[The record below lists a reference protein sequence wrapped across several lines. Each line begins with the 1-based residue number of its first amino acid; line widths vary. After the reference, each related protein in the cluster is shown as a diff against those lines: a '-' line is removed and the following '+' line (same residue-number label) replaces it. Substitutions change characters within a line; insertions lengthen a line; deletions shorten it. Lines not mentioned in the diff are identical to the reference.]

1 MTTMVRGIIRCAC
14 VLALTCGALA
24 QQTPAPN
31 PTPDVTSP
39 ATSTSAPQSSIS
51 DRATNTDRSS
61 TAYRLGA
68 GDVLDMRVFG
78 KAQFDGLLEVNEQGT
93 LDVPFV
99 DKQISARCRT
109 LDDIRVEIADALTKY
124 VRNPQISLRLATR
137 RPRPDAIVS
146 GAVRVPQRYQLRRR
160 VRLLELLAS
169 SGGVTD
175 QASGTIQIFH
185 TETSVCSDA
194 APNSSATPT
203 PANSTPANP
212 ASPSVTPTSATTVNA
227 TPSGTPSGNATP
239 QDSSLSTTTM
249 SVAQQQPTNASGTQA
264 ASVNNQTA
272 NNQSASVDDGLQ
284 MPFSI
289 YDLNELRQGKE
300 AANPF
305 IEPGD
310 VIVVQEAAP
319 VYVTGAVVAP
329 QVVYVRGGG
338 LTLTRALA
346 RVGGLKKDAG
356 RSQIRIYRQ
365 RARQAEP
372 QVIAVDYDLV
382 RANKQ
387 PDIALEAYDVIE
399 VPEAS
404 AARVQNSARRLFD
417 LTKAAAGVGSNL
429 PLRVIN

>member
-1 MTTMVRGIIRCAC
+1 M
-14 VLALTCGALA
+14 
-24 QQTPAPN
+24 
-31 PTPDVTSP
+31 S
-39 ATSTSAPQSSIS
+39 
-51 DRATNTDRSS
+51 TDR

-68 GDVLDMRVFG
+68 GDVIDMRVFG
-78 KAQFDGLLEVNEQGT
+78 KSQFDGLLEINEQGMI
-93 LDVPFV
+93 DVPFV
-99 DKQISARCRT
+99 DKPIAARCRT
-109 LDDIRVEIADALTKY
+109 LDDMRVEIAAALTKY
-124 VRNPQISLRLATR
+124 VRNPQLSLRLATR

-185 TETSVCSDA
+185 TETSPCSDDA
-194 APNSSATPT
+194 TMSSDANQASANANTTATSATQT
-203 PANSTPANP
+203 NSTPANN
-212 ASPSVTPTSATTVNA
+212 TPMTAPTPDTTSASAAAASTNTTPPSNA
-227 TPSGTPSGNATP
+227 AAQSASQTN
-239 QDSSLSTTTM
+239 TT
-249 SVAQQQPTNASGTQA
+249 TNASPP
-264 ASVNNQTA
+264 A
-272 NNQSASVDDGLQ
+272 NNTDATQTSSQTTNAGAGMQ
-284 MPFSI
+284 MPFTV
-289 YDLNELRQGKE
+289 YDLGELRQGRE
-300 AANPF
+300 SANPF

-356 RSQIRIYRQ
+356 RGQIRIYRQ
-365 RARQAEP
+365 RARQTEP
-372 QVIAVDYDLV
+372 QIIAVDYDLV

-399 VPEAS
+399 VPET
-404 AARVQNSARRLFD
+404 NDARRLNPARMLFD
-417 LTKAAAGVGSNL
+417 LTKSAVGVGSNL